1 MSSVLAQVWSFRGY
15 NKRRGEELTMTDN
28 PKRKPRM
35 AILPLEKMPA
45 KTQQMIQGDGPTN
58 SLNINKMIAHAET
71 SVRHYMRLGSALLS
85 QLQLDPVLRELSILR
100 VATLC
105 DSYYERLQHE
115 RIARTVGMSEEK
127 IQQVRTQIH
136 EPCFSE
142 LEQLVLQYTDE
153 VTTNVKSTDETF
165 YKLTGQFS
173 DREIAELTLVI
184 GFYNMVARFLENT
197 EVQMES

>member
-1 MSSVLAQVWSFRGY
+1 M
-15 NKRRGEELTMTDN
+15 GE
-28 PKRKPRM
+28 PRM
-35 AILPLEKMPA
+35 QLLPVEKMPP

-71 SVRHYMRLGSALLS
+71 CVRHYMRLGSALLS
-85 QLQLDPVLRELSILR
+85 QLQLDAGLRELAILR

-105 DSYYERLQHE
+105 ASDYERLQHE
-115 RIARTVGMSEEK
+115 KIARTVGVGEEK
-127 IQQVRTQIH
+127 IKQVRVGRS
-136 EPCFSE
+136 EVCFSD

-153 VTTNVKSTDETF
+153 VTNQVKSTDVTF
-165 YKLTGQFS
+165 NRLKAHFS

-197 EVQMES
+197 EVQME